1 MRSEVRHRLKEDRFA
16 ETAQDWVSWTREHGT
31 NVLGGMVIGLLLI
44 GLGVGGYFYMQN
56 REQKASVQF
65 GQATDTL
72 NAPIRAASEASTEQ
86 ADESYTSVRARAQA
100 AQKKFQAIRDQYSYT
115 RAGKISRYFIGICQI
130 QAGDTSAGEAT
141 LKQIA
146 GERDKDLAALSKLAL
161 ASLYR
166 STNRNQQAIAL
177 YKGLADHPTHAV
189 AKTTAQFELASLYE
203 SMGQP
208 TESRKI
214 YEDIQ
219 KQDPNGPIGQQALMK
234 MIGIRSSGQMPPG
247 IQMSPGPDY

>member
-1 MRSEVRHRLKEDRFA
+1 VRSEVRHRLKEDRFA
-16 ETAQDWVSWTREHGT
+16 ETAQGVFSSMREHGT
-31 NVLGGMVIGLLLI
+31 NVLGWTLAGILLI
-44 GLGVGGYFYMQN
+44 GLGVGGYFYVQS
-56 REQKASVQF
+56 REQKASVQL

-72 NAPIRAASEASTEQ
+72 NAPIRATADPNPEQ
-86 ADESYTSVRARAQA
+86 ADESYTSVKARAQA
-100 AQKKFQAIRDQYSYT
+100 AQKKFQAIADQYPYT
-115 RAGKISRYFIGICQI
+115 SAGKISRYFIGICQI

-146 GERDKDLAALSKLAL
+146 SARDKDLSALAKLAL

-166 STNRNQQAIAL
+166 STSRNQQAIAL
-177 YKGLADHPTHAV
+177 YKELADHPTHAV

-208 TESRKI
+208 AESRKI
-214 YEDIQ
+214 YEEIQ

-234 MIGIRSSGQMPPG
+234 MLGIKAGQMQPG
-247 IQMSPGPDY
+247 LN